1 MKPMNQDRYPPHE
14 LQYDQT
20 IDQLSLSA
28 TACNATRKCDFDPV
42 FLHSSFSLLSSAR
55 TSHCCITSFWQLSV
69 SDHYTTPAGRSYIF
83 KLVVPAR
90 SIFEYPL
97 SFFLQRIVFFIL
109 RGSQVSNRLLLQ
121 PLTKQT
127 AWRLCASPF
136 HIHDKHNQRVIE
148 LNILLLVSSMVRLWF
163 VQRTFLFS
171 LEANIDVWKSP
182 SAVEHSFARLCFF
195 LCVKAVMTVGS
206 ACPWRSFIVRGDL
219 ISYGW
224 V

>member
-1 MKPMNQDRYPPHE
+1 MNSS
-14 LQYDQT
+14 T
-20 IDQLSLSA
+20 IKQSINSHYQQLPVMLPENVIS
-28 TACNATRKCDFDPV
+28 TPV

-148 LNILLLVSSMVRLWF
+148 LNILFLVSSMVRLWF
-163 VQRTFLFS
+163 V
-171 LEANIDVWKSP
+171 
-182 SAVEHSFARLCFF
+182 
-195 LCVKAVMTVGS
+195 
-206 ACPWRSFIVRGDL
+206 
-219 ISYGW
+219 
-224 V
+224 